1 MYRNLRRHSILMVDF
16 LREANYMEIM
26 RTPQKSRKF
35 ISRNPKSPTKSQPT
49 APNSAKANATP
60 RSPNVV
66 KEGEIGG
73 YDGPEPTRFGDWQ
86 HNGRCTDF

>member
-1 MYRNLRRHSILMVDF
+1 MVDF
-16 LREANYMEIM
+16 LREANYIPGMS
-26 RTPQKSRKF
+26 TPQKSRKF

-86 HNGRCTDF
+86 HNGKCTDF